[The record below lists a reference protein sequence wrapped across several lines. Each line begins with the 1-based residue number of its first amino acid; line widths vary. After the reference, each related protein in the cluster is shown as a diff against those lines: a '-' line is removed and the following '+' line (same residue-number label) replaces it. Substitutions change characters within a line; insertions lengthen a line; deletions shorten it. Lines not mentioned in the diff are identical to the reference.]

1 MWQAAAGDGAG
12 LHSELLEEIA
22 ATAQAWGQPAS
33 SPPAPADTG
42 GHDQLMQLVPLFAET
57 KQFLKRVETVDKSAP
72 LHAAASLEEG
82 GAATTRSAG
91 SSPSRSQPPP
101 LRQVTLVDS
110 LFPALGTALA
120 TLEAERPA
128 NPLQYLGRELLGL
141 NSGGIPEGLP
151 PGGRPSGL
159 QVRPA
164 DLPPN
169 PFSLACSSFSFSRS
183 QSAFACATDDV
194 CV

>member
-1 MWQAAAGDGAG
+1 
-12 LHSELLEEIA
+12 
-22 ATAQAWGQPAS
+22 
-33 SPPAPADTG
+33 
-42 GHDQLMQLVPLFAET
+42 MQLVPLFAET

-82 GAATTRSAG
+82 GAATTRAAG
-91 SSPSRSQPPP
+91 SSPSSQPPP
-101 LRQVTLVDS
+101 LRQLTLVDS

-120 TLEAERPA
+120 TLEAERPS

-169 PFSLACSSFSFSRS
+169 PLSRAHSAFPLSRS
-183 QSAFACATDDV
+183 QSAFV
-194 CV
+194 CLRNR